1 MTEIAWL
8 TSAYPWSGNTF
19 SGIFFRSQVRALER
33 AGADLTVVAPMPA
46 APWPLAH
53 LGERWR
59 VRSLAPRDEW
69 DGPIRV
75 VRPSY
80 LNVPGEPGWAQPDRF
95 IADAA
100 WRRRTDWSGGA
111 RLIHG
116 HYSLVGLAAS
126 RLAHRVGV
134 PFVLTF
140 HGSDL
145 NTWPSRHA
153 DRLED
158 LRRAVREAAAVFAV
172 SGALV
177 TRLRELTGAEA
188 VHLPIGIDHGAVDAS
203 VLPKSAARQALG
215 LSTEG
220 VIALF
225 VGHLVKEKGV
235 REFVSAILGLGDP
248 FVGVLVG
255 AGPES
260 GWGTS
265 DPGARGRIQYAG
277 LRAPD
282 DVLRFMAAADVLV
295 LPSYGEGLPTVLVEA
310 GSVGLPVVG
319 SAVGGIPELL
329 AEGRGT
335 VLPEV
340 SKEAVAGA
348 LARFNAGR
356 DAAAVAAK
364 RLQAHVR
371 AEYDVDINAAR
382 LLQHYMAIDGAIGGH
397 ARARSA

>member
-1 MTEIAWL
+1 MTDVAWL

-19 SGIFFRSQVRALER
+19 GGIFFRSQARALER
-33 AGADLTVVAPMPA
+33 LGLSLTVVAPMPA
-46 APWPLAH
+46 APWPMPH

-59 VRSLAPRDEW
+59 VRSLAPREEW
-69 DGPIRV
+69 DGQIRV
-75 VRPSY
+75 LRPSY
-80 LNVPGEPGWAQPDRF
+80 INVPGEPGWAQPDRF
-95 IADAA
+95 IADSA
-100 WRRRTDWSGGA
+100 WRRRAEWSGA

-116 HYSLVGLAAS
+116 HYSLVGLAAA
-126 RLAHRVGV
+126 RLADRIGV

-145 NTWPSRHA
+145 NTWPDRHV
-153 DRLED
+153 DRLGD
-158 LRRAVREAAAVFAV
+158 LRTAVRKAAAVFAV
-172 SGALV
+172 SAALV

-188 VHLPIGIDHGAVDAS
+188 IQLPIGIDHRAVDAS
-203 VLPKSAARQALG
+203 LPSKVAAREALG
-215 LSTEG
+215 LSTDA

-235 REFVSAILGLGDP
+235 REFVSAILQLGDP
-248 FVGVLVG
+248 FIGVLVG

-260 GWGTS
+260 SFRTS
-265 DPGARGRIQYAG
+265 DPRAGGHVFYAG
-277 LRAPD
+277 PRPHEE
-282 DVLRFMAAADVLV
+282 VVRFMAAADVLV

-329 AEGRGT
+329 DGGRGA

-340 SKEAVAGA
+340 STDAVAGA

-356 DAAAVAAK
+356 EAAAVAAK
-364 RLQAHVR
+364 RLHAHVR
-371 AEYDVDINAAR
+371 AEYDVDVNAAR
-382 LLQHYMAIDGAIGGH
+382 LLNHYIAIDGAIGFQ
-397 ARARSA
+397 ARGRRA

>member
-8 TSAYPWSGNTF
+8 TSAYPWSTSPFG
-19 SGIFFRSQVRALER
+19 GIFFQSQARALAR
-33 AGADLTVVAPMPA
+33 AGLSLTVVAPLPA
-46 APWPLAH
+46 APWPLPH

-59 VRSLAPRDEW
+59 TRSLAPREAW
-69 DGPIRV
+69 DGQIRV
-75 VRPSY
+75 VRPTY
-80 LNVPGEPGWAQPDRF
+80 VNVPGEPGWALPDRF
-95 IADAA
+95 IAHAA
-100 WRRRTDWSGGA
+100 WRRRADWSGA

-116 HYSLVGLAAS
+116 HYSLLGLAAR
-126 RLAHRVGV
+126 RLAQRAGV

-145 NTWPSRHA
+145 NTWPARHA
-153 DRLED
+153 DRLGD
-158 LRRAVREAAAVFAV
+158 LQVAVREAAAVFAV

-177 TRLRELTGAEA
+177 TRLRDLTGAEA
-188 VHLPIGIDHGAVDAS
+188 IHLPIGIDHRAIEAS
-203 VLPKSAARQALG
+203 ALPKLEARRALG
-215 LSTEG
+215 LSTGG
-220 VIALF
+220 VVALF

-235 REFVSAILGLGDP
+235 REFVSAILQLGDP

-260 GWGTS
+260 GLGTS
-265 DPGARGRIQYAG
+265 NPPAGGRLVFAGARPHG
-277 LRAPD
+277 

-329 AEGRGT
+329 ADGRGT
-335 VLPEV
+335 VMPEV
-340 SKEAVAGA
+340 SSDAVAEA
-348 LARFNAGR
+348 LARFHVER

-371 AEYDVDINAAR
+371 AEYDVDVNAAR
-382 LLQHYMAIDGAIGGH
+382 LLEHYTAIDGAIGT
-397 ARARSA
+397 RARERGA

>member
-8 TSAYPWSGNTF
+8 TSTYPWSGNTF
-19 SGIFFRSQVRALER
+19 GGIFFQSQARALAR
-33 AGADLTVVAPMPA
+33 AGLSLTVVAPLPA

-59 VRSLAPRDEW
+59 VRSLAPREQW
-69 DGPIRV
+69 DGPIKV

-80 LNVPGEPGWAQPDRF
+80 LNMPGEPGWAVPDRF

-100 WRRRTDWSGGA
+100 WRRRADWSGA

-116 HYSLVGLAAS
+116 HYSLLGIAAW
-126 RLAHRVGV
+126 RLARRAGV

-145 NTWPSRHA
+145 NTWPVRHA
-153 DRLED
+153 DRLTD
-158 LRRAVREAAAVFAV
+158 LRAAVREAAAVFAV
-172 SGALV
+172 SRALV
-177 TRLRELTGAEA
+177 RRLRDLTGAEA
-188 VHLPIGIDHGAVDAS
+188 IHLPIGIDHRAVEAS
-203 VLPKSAARQALG
+203 VLPKPAARQALG
-215 LSTEG
+215 LSAEG

-225 VGHLVKEKGV
+225 VGHLVKEKGI
-235 REFVSAILGLGDP
+235 REFVSAILQLGDP

-260 GWGTS
+260 GFGTS
-265 DPGARGRIQYAG
+265 NPRASGRIVFAG
-277 LRAPD
+277 PRPQG
-282 DVLRFMAAADVLV
+282 DVIRFMAAADVLV

-329 AEGRGT
+329 ADGRGT

-340 SKEAVAGA
+340 STEAIASAMVQ
-348 LARFNAGR
+348 FNAGR
-356 DAAAVAAK
+356 DGAAAAAE
-364 RLQAHVR
+364 RLHAHVR
-371 AEYDVDINAAR
+371 AEYDVDLNAAR
-382 LLQHYMAIDGAIGGH
+382 LLDHYIAIDGAIGAQ
-397 ARARSA
+397 ARGLGT

>member
-8 TSAYPWSGNTF
+8 TSSYPWSGSPF
-19 SGIFFRSQVRALER
+19 GGIFFQSQARALER
-33 AGADLTVVAPMPA
+33 AGLSLTVVAPLPA

-59 VRSLAPRDEW
+59 TRSLAPREAW
-69 DGPIRV
+69 DGKVKV
-75 VRPSY
+75 VRPTY
-80 LNVPGEPGWAQPDRF
+80 PNLPGEPGWAMPDRF
-95 IADAA
+95 IANAA
-100 WRRRTDWSGGA
+100 WRRRADWSGA

-116 HYSLVGLAAS
+116 HYSLIGLAAW
-126 RLAHRVGV
+126 RLAHRAHV

-145 NTWPSRHA
+145 NTWPARHA
-153 DRLED
+153 DRLGD
-158 LRRAVREAAAVFAV
+158 LRAAVREAAAVFAV
-172 SGALV
+172 SGALA
-177 TRLRELTGAEA
+177 TRLRDLTGAEA
-188 VHLPIGIDHGAVDAS
+188 IHLPIGIDHRAVDAS
-203 VLPKSAARQALG
+203 ALPKLEAREALG
-215 LSTEG
+215 LPTDA

-235 REFVSAILGLGDP
+235 REFVSAITGLGDP

-260 GWGTS
+260 GLGTTS
-265 DPGARGRIQYAG
+265 PQAAGRIVFAG
-277 LRAPD
+277 PRPQG
-282 DVLRFMAAADVLV
+282 DVLRFMAAADVMV

-329 AEGRGT
+329 ADGRGT

-340 SKEAVAGA
+340 STEAVASA
-348 LARFNAGR
+348 LAQFTASRGS
-356 DAAAVAAK
+356 AAVAAR

-371 AEYDVDINAAR
+371 AEYDVDVNAAR
-382 LLQHYMAIDGAIGGH
+382 LLDHYIAIDGDIG
-397 ARARSA
+397 ARPRRLGA